1 MDKDVENAEVQEDD
15 VEDDEIES
23 DGVQDDDADED
34 EDEDENAEEEV
45 EDDKVE
51 DRDVEKEEEEDVE
64 DDDAEEDRSQDA
76 TQLCAS
82 LRSRNARQH
91 VTRAT
96 PRTCMARSGQA
107 FCKGPRSRAYR
118 KSCLQVYK
126 MGGGEAWFDSPGK
139 TGEPKRNQNTINAF
153 QNACPKFMSRP
164 QAHSFYKFL
173 SYIKS
178 LA

>member
-1 MDKDVENAEVQEDD
+1 MEDAVEDDD
-15 VEDDEIES
+15 VEDDVKGE
-23 DGVQDDDADED
+23 
-34 EDEDENAEEEV
+34 
-45 EDDKVE
+45 EDDHVE
-51 DRDVEKEEEEDVE
+51 EEEEDE